1 MKYMYKFNII
11 SIQHYHLYFAL
22 LLPTVVLVALD
33 DVMDKLRSSMDDTMF
48 SLSALFDV
56 FCSDGQFFVFGEDC
70 AAGVDIICLGL
81 TAALLATESAVFGTA
96 GGENSASAA
105 IASSSSSTPLL
116 LTVGIVF

>member
-1 MKYMYKFNII
+1 MIRVQN
-11 SIQHYHLYFAL
+11 YHLYFAL

-33 DVMDKLRSSMDDTMF
+33 DEMDTLETLRASMDDTMF

-70 AAGVDIICLGL
+70 AAGVDIISLGL